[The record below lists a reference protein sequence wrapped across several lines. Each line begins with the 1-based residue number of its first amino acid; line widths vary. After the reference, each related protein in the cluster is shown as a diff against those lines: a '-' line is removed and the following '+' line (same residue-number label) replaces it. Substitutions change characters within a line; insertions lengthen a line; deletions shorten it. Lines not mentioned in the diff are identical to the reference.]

1 MTALGGSWRHRGRSR
16 GASGGLL
23 ALSWGRL
30 EPWDLIL
37 EPFFFPEALCF
48 RVLCHRSRNRHRL
61 LVFSFGNSRSTWALA
76 LVSRAWACALES
88 CALARGSWA
97 LAWALA
103 LGSWALT
110 LGFRLWGLRLFSSG
124 ASALRSWALVSGF
137 SSGAFGCIFSSWALA
152 LVSWA
157 WALALESWAFA
168 RGSWALAWGSWSSGV
183 LACDSGVLG
192 CIFSSGASSA
202 VLGFSSGVLGFSSGA
217 FGCIFSSWALAL
229 GSWALALGS
238 RAIFLAQGL
247 FLSPCSLNRSGALVA
262 LRSWALAVRSWP
274 LGLGALALVQ
284 RHRNRFLALEPLD
297 QGSGALALVS
307 WAWA

>member
-1 MTALGGSWRHRGRSR
+1 MEAPGGTEGAPGALLAVSWRSL
-16 GASGGLL
+16 GAVWSPGTSFSSL
-23 ALSWGRL
+23 
-30 EPWDLIL
+30 
-37 EPFFFPEALCF
+37 FFFPEALCF
-48 RVLCHRSRNRHRL
+48 RVLRHRSRNRHRL

-157 WALALESWAFA
+157 WALALRSWP
-168 RGSWALAWGSWSSGV
+168 
-183 LACDSGVLG
+183 
-192 CIFSSGASSA
+192 
-202 VLGFSSGVLGFSSGA
+202 
-217 FGCIFSSWALAL
+217 LAL
-229 GSWALALGS
+229 GS
-238 RAIFLAQGL
+238 
-247 FLSPCSLNRSGALVA
+247 
-262 LRSWALAVRSWP
+262 
-274 LGLGALALVQ
+274 
-284 RHRNRFLALEPLD
+284 
-297 QGSGALALVS
+297 
-307 WAWA
+307 

>member
-1 MTALGGSWRHRGRSR
+1 MLLAVSWRSL
-16 GASGGLL
+16 GAVWSPGTSFSSL
-23 ALSWGRL
+23 
-30 EPWDLIL
+30 
-37 EPFFFPEALCF
+37 FFFPEALCF
-48 RVLCHRSRNRHRL
+48 RVLRHRSRNRHRL
-61 LVFSFGNSRSTWALA
+61 LVFSFGNFRSTWALA

-168 RGSWALAWGSWSSGV
+168 RGSLALARG
-183 LACDSGVLG
+183 
-192 CIFSSGASSA
+192 
-202 VLGFSSGVLGFSSGA
+202 
-217 FGCIFSSWALAL
+217 SWALAL
-229 GSWALALGS
+229 GSWPVTLGCIFSFGASTLRSWPLALGS
-238 RAIFLAQGL
+238 WA
-247 FLSPCSLNRSGALVA
+247 SALGP
-262 LRSWALAVRSWP
+262 SAVSI
-274 LGLGALALVQ
+274 ALAL
-284 RHRNRFLALEPLD
+284 
-297 QGSGALALVS
+297 
-307 WAWA
+307 

>member
-1 MTALGGSWRHRGRSR
+1 MEAPGGTEGAPGALLAVSWRSL
-16 GASGGLL
+16 GAVWSPGTSFSSL
-23 ALSWGRL
+23 
-30 EPWDLIL
+30 
-37 EPFFFPEALCF
+37 FFFPEALCF

-202 VLGFSSGVLGFSSGA
+202 G
-217 FGCIFSSWALAL
+217 SWALAL
-229 GSWALALGS
+229 GSWALALGPS
-238 RAIFLAQGL
+238 AVSLA
-247 FLSPCSLNRSGALVA
+247 
-262 LRSWALAVRSWP
+262 
-274 LGLGALALVQ
+274 LGL
-284 RHRNRFLALEPLD
+284 
-297 QGSGALALVS
+297 
-307 WAWA
+307 

>member
-61 LVFSFGNSRSTWALA
+61 LVFSFGNFRSTWALA

-157 WALALESWAFA
+157 WALALES
-168 RGSWALAWGSWSSGV
+168 
-183 LACDSGVLG
+183 
-192 CIFSSGASSA
+192 
-202 VLGFSSGVLGFSSGA
+202 
-217 FGCIFSSWALAL
+217 
-229 GSWALALGS
+229 
-238 RAIFLAQGL
+238 
-247 FLSPCSLNRSGALVA
+247 
-262 LRSWALAVRSWP
+262 
-274 LGLGALALVQ
+274 
-284 RHRNRFLALEPLD
+284 
-297 QGSGALALVS
+297 
-307 WAWA
+307 